1 MKTILLIEN
10 STERPGLEDV
20 LKKFGH
26 KVVAVEDDASALSII
41 RAGVAIDLVIT
52 DCWITAL
59 NGLDLLASLRRL
71 APAVPSIMLTEHG
84 SVEMYLKAC
93 SLGVFE
99 YVNKP
104 VTAQELGRIVKAA
117 LGRAQTVERYAHDHT
132 AAREG

>member
-1 MKTILLIEN
+1 MKTILLIEDN
-10 STERPGLEDV
+10 TECPGLEDV

-26 KVVAVEDDASALSII
+26 KVVAVEDGASALSII
-41 RAGVAIDLVIT
+41 RAGVVVDLVIT

-59 NGLDLLASLRRL
+59 NGLELLASLRRL
-71 APAVPSIMLTEHG
+71 APAVPSIMLTAHG
-84 SVEMYLKAC
+84 SVETYLKAC

-104 VTAQELGRIVKAA
+104 VTAQELGRIVRAA
-117 LGRAQTVERYAHDHT
+117 LERAQTVERYEREQV

>member
-26 KVVAVEDDASALSII
+26 KVVAVENDASALSII

-71 APAVPSIMLTEHG
+71 APAVPSIMLT
-84 SVEMYLKAC
+84 
-93 SLGVFE
+93 
-99 YVNKP
+99 
-104 VTAQELGRIVKAA
+104 
-117 LGRAQTVERYAHDHT
+117 
-132 AAREG
+132 